1 MIIYVKRR
9 GWMWS
14 FSPAGLGAGPRAGRE
29 ASELVHRA
37 AADSVAGRPRVGE
50 RESLVR
56 GTHARALDQTL
67 RTEDELALLCVCL
80 PLGQQRLSKARLARV
95 SSRPVWVC

>member
-1 MIIYVKRR
+1 
-9 GWMWS
+9 MWS
-14 FSPAGLGAGPRAGRE
+14 FSPAGLGAGLGAGRE

-37 AADSVAGRPRVGE
+37 AADSVARRPRVGE

-56 GTHARALDQTL
+56 GTHAWALDQTL

-80 PLGQQRLSKARLARV
+80 PLGQQRV
-95 SSRPVWVC
+95 DPG